1 MKKRFSAASLFLIE
15 QVAAVLIFIACAA
28 VCTGLFVRARQMTRD
43 SADLTYA
50 AAAARSASEAFYA
63 APDEETL
70 AALLGARA
78 ESGALVV
85 MDGVYTLRLSARAEE
100 GMAWANISVSADGDE
115 IYTLSAAKAR

>member
-1 MKKRFSAASLFLIE
+1 MRKKANKERLPLLF
-15 QVAAVLIFIACAA
+15 
-28 VCTGLFVRARQMTRD
+28 
-43 SADLTYA
+43 
-50 AAAARSASEAFYA
+50 
-63 APDEETL
+63 

-100 GMAWANISVSADGDE
+100 GMAWADISVSADGDE